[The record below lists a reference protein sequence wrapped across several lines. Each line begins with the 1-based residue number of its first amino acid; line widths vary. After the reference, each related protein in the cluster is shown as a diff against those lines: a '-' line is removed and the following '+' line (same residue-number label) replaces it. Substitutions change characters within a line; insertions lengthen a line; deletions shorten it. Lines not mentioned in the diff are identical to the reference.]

1 MATATTGATFQIN
14 NASLYVP
21 VVTFFDQLIKNQQE
35 VYEKLAKMS
44 RNNDY
49 TTGHLLDFSYHQN
62 YHILILQQINFTR
75 KLEEDNGT
83 TMFFITEKH
92 QKTIINVS

>member
-49 TTGHLLDFSYHQN
+49 TTGHL
-62 YHILILQQINFTR
+62 
-75 KLEEDNGT
+75 EEDNGT
-83 TMFFITEKH
+83 TMFFITEKQ